1 MTEIE
6 SHGVRKLSRVQAKE
20 EILDYLDEM
29 GRKAYISEIAE
40 ELYIDFDL
48 IESILEEIY
57 DSNNE
62 EN

>member
-6 SHGVRKLSRVQAKE
+6 SHGVRKLSRAQAKE

-57 DSNNE
+57 NDVD
-62 EN
+62 